1 MGWPCAWHC
10 CISSSGEAE
19 VKLREA
25 RVQILI
31 RGGRVVDPAQGLD
44 RHLDVL
50 IAEGKIVELGED
62 IPPPLVAAGADSAGA
77 PRIIDARDCIVA
89 PGFIDMHTHLRE
101 PGFEY
106 QETIATGLAAAA
118 AGGFTAVAAMANT
131 QPVHDTPAVTEF
143 MVRRAAVVEGTRL
156 YPIGAVSMGLRGEE
170 LAEIGGMHKA
180 GIVGLSDD
188 GMPVMNARLL
198 RRAMEYGRMLGLP
211 ILSHCED
218 HGLSRG
224 GVMHEGIVSTSLGL
238 PGIPEAAEN
247 IMVYRDIQL
256 AALTG
261 AHLHVQHVST
271 AEAVDLVRRAKDQG
285 LKVTAEACPHHFTL
299 TDEAVKHYDT
309 NTKVNPPLRAARDVE
324 AVKAG
329 LRDGTIDVIASDH
342 APHHITEKERDYAE
356 APSGMIG
363 LETSVG
369 LSLHLYHQ
377 DVLSL
382 PQLIA
387 KCTLHPARILGL
399 PHGTLQVGGSADVTV
414 LDPEYDMV
422 VEAAMLRS
430 RSKNSPFLGWRLR
443 GAAILT
449 MVGGKIVFERM

>member
-1 MGWPCAWHC
+1 MGNAPYGVKCAFRDPRLK
-10 CISSSGEAE
+10 G
-19 VKLREA
+19 V
-25 RVQILI
+25 RVQVLI
-31 RGGRVVDPAQGLD
+31 RGGRVIDPVQGLD

-50 IAEGKIVELGED
+50 IVEGKIAELAED
-62 IPPPLVAAGADSAGA
+62 IPPPPHEGGTDPDNA

-106 QETIATGLAAAA
+106 KETIATGLDAAA

-170 LAEIGGMHKA
+170 LSEIGGMHKA

-188 GMPVMNARLL
+188 GMPVMNARLM

-218 HGLSRG
+218 LGLSSH
-224 GVMHEGIVSTSLGL
+224 GVMHEGIVSTTLGL
-238 PGIPEAAEN
+238 PGIPAAAEN

-271 AEAVDLVRRAKDQG
+271 AEAVDLVRRAKEQG
-285 LKVTAEACPHHFTL
+285 LTVTAEACPHHFTL
-299 TDEAVKHYDT
+299 TDEAVRSYDT
-309 NTKVNPPLRAARDVE
+309 NTRVSPPLRTATDVE

-329 LRDGTIDVIASDH
+329 LCDGTIDVIASDH
-342 APHHITEKERDYAE
+342 APHHITEKEREYAK
-356 APSGMIG
+356 APTGMIG

-369 LSLHLYHQ
+369 LSFHLYHQ
-377 DVLSL
+377 GLLSL
-382 PQLIA
+382 PELIA
-387 KCTLHPARILGL
+387 KSTIHPARVLGL
-399 PHGTLQVGGSADVTV
+399 PHGTLQVGSVADVTV
-414 LDPEYDMV
+414 LDPECEIV
-422 VEAAMLRS
+422 VEAATLRS
-430 RSKNSPFLGWRLR
+430 RSKNTPFLGWCLR
-443 GAAILT
+443 GAAVLT
-449 MVGGKIVFERM
+449 MVGGKVIFERI

>member
-1 MGWPCAWHC
+1 
-10 CISSSGEAE
+10 
-19 VKLREA
+19 VF
-25 RVQILI
+25 VLI
-31 RGGRVVDPAQGLD
+31 RGGRVIDPAQGLD
-44 RHLDVL
+44 RHLDVQ
-50 IAEGKIVELGED
+50 IAAGRIVELGVD
-62 IPPPLVAAGADSAGA
+62 LPPPVHEPGDDPAAA
-77 PRIIDARDCIVA
+77 PRIIDARGCIVA

-106 QETIATGLAAAA
+106 KETIATGLAAAA

-131 QPVHDTPAVTEF
+131 QPVHDTPAVTEY
-143 MVRRAAVVEGTRL
+143 MVRRAAVVRGTRL
-156 YPIGAVSMGLRGEE
+156 YPIGAVSVGLRGEE
-170 LAEIGGMHKA
+170 LAEIGGMHQA

-188 GMPVMNARLL
+188 GMPVMNARLM
-198 RRAMEYGRMLGLP
+198 RRAMEYGRMLALP

-218 HGLSRG
+218 RSLAPG
-224 GVMHEGIVSTSLGL
+224 GVMHEGLVSTALGL
-238 PGIPEAAEN
+238 PGIPAAAEN

-285 LKVTAEACPHHFTL
+285 LPVTAEACPHHFTL
-299 TDEAVKHYDT
+299 TDEAVRHYDT
-309 NTKVNPPLRAARDVE
+309 NTKVSPPLRTAQDVE
-324 AVKAG
+324 AVTAG

-342 APHHITEKERDYAE
+342 APHHVAEKEREYSE

-377 DVLSL
+377 GLLSL

-387 KCTLHPARILGL
+387 KHTIHPARILGL
-399 PHGTLQVGGSADVTV
+399 PHGILQVGGAADITV
-414 LDPEYDMV
+414 LDPEYEVV
-422 VEAAMLRS
+422 VEAATLRS
-430 RSKNSPFLGWRLR
+430 RSKNSPFLGWCLR
-443 GAAILT
+443 GAAVLT
-449 MVGGKIVFERM
+449 MVGGEIVFERI